1 MSHGE
6 SHFKNRDKILKLFCL
21 SIEDRAS
28 ISKIEATYTV
38 FYGYLQNKME
48 NNVFF
53 AYFTNQRFHKIGLK

>member
-28 ISKIEATYTV
+28 ISKIEATYFMAICKTKWKTMY
-38 FYGYLQNKME
+38 FLPILQ
-48 NNVFF
+48 
-53 AYFTNQRFHKIGLK
+53 TNASTK